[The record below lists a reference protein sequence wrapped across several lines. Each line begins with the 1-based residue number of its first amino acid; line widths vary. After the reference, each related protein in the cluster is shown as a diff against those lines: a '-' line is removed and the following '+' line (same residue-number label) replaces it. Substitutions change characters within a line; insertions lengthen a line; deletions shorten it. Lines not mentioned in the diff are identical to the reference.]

1 MGNFTNTELASLL
14 GFGNAPVQSGGGSF
28 YNQYK
33 QAQGQLNTLKGLDAS
48 RFAEGQK
55 ELFEGAINSA
65 KADALA
71 GGAVAGL
78 NGLTSIL
85 NNGAQMSQI
94 SETPQYDNLLSQL
107 NAIGNQ
113 DYNTFS
119 SLSSGYERANS
130 SQPNFDFDTVR
141 GMDTGEK
148 IGNVANSTLSG
159 ASAGMQIGGPVGA
172 AIGAGV
178 GLIAGGVSW
187 IAGDKKAQQKLE
199 QYQADARTASNN
211 NSVNLASE
219 AERLRTNQFRN
230 GVQNRRASGGYIET
244 ADALSSW
251 SGNMMRRSKRN
262 DVTRSAGLKR
272 VHGNGGTI
280 IRIKR

>member
-14 GFGNAPVQSGGGSF
+14 GFGNAPAQSGGGSF

-33 QAQGQLNTLKGLDAS
+33 QAQNQLNILNGLDAS

-55 ELFEGAINSA
+55 EQFESAIKST
-65 KADALA
+65 KADAFT
-71 GGAVAGL
+71 GGAMAGL

-85 NNGAQMSQI
+85 NNGVQMSQI
-94 SETPQYDNLLSQL
+94 AGTPQYDRQLNQL

-119 SLSSGYERANS
+119 ALSSGYDMANS
-130 SQPNFDFDTVR
+130 SQPNFDFDTIR

-172 AIGAGV
+172 AIGAGI
-178 GLIAGGVSW
+178 GLVSGGISLAV
-187 IAGDKKAQQKLE
+187 GDKKAQQKLE
-199 QYQADARTASNN
+199 QYQADLRTAANN
-211 NSVNLASE
+211 NRVNLASE

-244 ADALSSW
+244 ADTLSLW

-272 VHGNGGTI
+272 VHGKGGTI